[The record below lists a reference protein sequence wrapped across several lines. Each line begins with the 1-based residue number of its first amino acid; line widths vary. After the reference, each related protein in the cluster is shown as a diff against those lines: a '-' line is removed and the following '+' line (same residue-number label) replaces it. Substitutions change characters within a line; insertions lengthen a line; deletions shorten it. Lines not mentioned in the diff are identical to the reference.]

1 MQGVVRSILPA
12 LLMFMAACSGGDAP
26 PVVVANVEVTPPR
39 PGAGMS
45 AGYLDIT
52 NNSREPLVITH
63 VTSPEFG
70 KVELHETTVEDGVA
84 RMRPLDSLVVP
95 PGETVV
101 LERGGKHLMLFRLQ
115 RALVPGETVRVQL
128 LFDKAERVQLQL
140 PVQDARRR

>member
-1 MQGVVRSILPA
+1 VQNGIRRILAA
-12 LLMFMAACSGGDAP
+12 LLVLVAACSGSDAP

-101 LERGGKHLMLFRLQ
+101 FERGGKHLMLMRPVDSPDAVTLS
-115 RALVPGETVRVQL
+115 LYSGETL
-128 LFDKAERVQLQL
+128 LVSVETSL
-140 PVQDARRR
+140 RREP

>member
-1 MQGVVRSILPA
+1 MQNVMRRILPA
-12 LLMFMAACSGGDAP
+12 LLVFLAACSGGDAP

-52 NNSREPLVITH
+52 NNSGEPLVITH
-63 VTSPEFG
+63 VTSPQFG

-101 LERGGKHLMLFRLQ
+101 LERGGKHLMLMRPVDTPDAVTLS
-115 RALVPGETVRVQL
+115 LYSGETLVVSV
-128 LFDKAERVQLQL
+128 ET
-140 PVQDARRR
+140 PVQREP

>member
-1 MQGVVRSILPA
+1 MQNVMRRILPA
-12 LLMFMAACSGGDAP
+12 LLVLIAACNGGDAP

-101 LERGGKHLMLFRLQ
+101 LERGGKHLMLMRPVDTPDVVTLS
-115 RALVPGETVRVQL
+115 LYSGETLVVSVETPVRR
-128 LFDKAERVQLQL
+128 E
-140 PVQDARRR
+140 P

>member
-1 MQGVVRSILPA
+1 MPNVMRRILPA
-12 LLMFMAACSGGDAP
+12 LLVLIAACNGGDAP

-101 LERGGKHLMLFRLQ
+101 LERGGKHLMLMRPMDTPDAVTLS
-115 RALVPGETVRVQL
+115 LYSGETLVVSVETPVRR
-128 LFDKAERVQLQL
+128 E
-140 PVQDARRR
+140 P

>member
-1 MQGVVRSILPA
+1 MRRLLGTCLPV
-12 LLMFMAACSGGDAP
+12 LLAVLAACSSSDAP

-52 NNSREPLVITH
+52 NNTREPLVITG
-63 VTSPEFG
+63 VSSPEFR

-84 RMRPLDSLVVP
+84 RMRALDSITVA

-101 LERGGKHLMLFRLQ
+101 LERGGKHLMLMRPIDSPDAVTLDLYSGD
-115 RALVPGETVRVQL
+115 ALVVSVETRIRPEQ
-128 LFDKAERVQLQL
+128 
-140 PVQDARRR
+140 